1 MKSAYKKLIFTLLA
15 LCLTLACATVAFA
28 AENESIVNT
37 LPSQTVYNPVY
48 EGLVPADTTV
58 HADRYYDSDE
68 TNAQIEAKCITS
80 YKALL
85 ENFRAGLENR
95 QATIALYYSAKDQ
108 IPLDFHI
115 RVMND
120 VVAETDVPT
129 QGDYLEYSWYNYEF
143 HHTKTF
149 KSSSSG
155 RYCYKF
161 IFKVQYYTTKAQ
173 EDALTAEINRVLDS
187 FHFTASTTNLQKI
200 RTIYD
205 YITTNIRYDKA
216 NLNDDSYLLKYTAY
230 AALMHKT
237 AVCQGY
243 AVLFYRMAEAVG
255 VDTRVIV
262 GTGNGGGHA
271 WNIVK
276 VGDRYYYLDSTWD
289 AGWKNYGYNY
299 YLRGTSDFSD
309 HQDGEKFTTAEFKAR
324 YPIPTSCYSASSN
337 YNPDV
342 ENRIFTSSDV
352 TLEYT
357 QTPATGKAIQPGV
370 TVKYNQTTL
379 VENQDYIVKYAN
391 NTSLG
396 TATVTVKGM
405 GRYTGSSVQ
414 KTFQIIPAS
423 ENLVKNLTA
432 SYPAYGKVKLS
443 WSATAWVNSGVD
455 AKGYNIY
462 YKKASDSQYIKLRS
476 LSSSA
481 TTCTIEKLSKGVS
494 YRFMVAKY
502 VVSNGQTHV
511 ADQGMAIT
519 VTTPGTLT
527 KVTNLKATL
536 KNGTEAA
543 VSWNAVP
550 TAHGYKLYYKVGS
563 GSWTL
568 LKCSNAAATTC
579 NITGLSANKT
589 YTFKVLPYHVI
600 NGQETVFKE
609 SPTVSVKTLA
619 KYAFVTEGSKT
630 YYYVDGKKATTTG
643 FVTVNSKSY
652 YVVKGVLQ
660 KTTGVKKIGSTY
672 YYLKDGCKK
681 HTFKDLSAPKTVTAK
696 LTLYNRV
703 KVSWSKVSG
712 ATHYRVYYKNSK
724 ASAYKLLT
732 TTSAL
737 SYTKTKLSQNAG
749 YYFKIVPCTKVDGA
763 LYADSSYKLAL
774 VYTTKNLSAPKTVTA
789 KLYGHDDIK
798 VSWSKVSG
806 AIRYKVYYRKSTA
819 KSYTLKTTA
828 TKTSYS
834 FSNLEDGVK
843 YYFKIVPCV
852 YVTGGYLADDSY
864 KTATETTLKKVK
876 LSAVTKAD
884 SKKVTVKWTNIAG
897 ESGYQISK
905 STSKTKT
912 SIVSTYSTTSGK
924 SKTVSTTKGKT
935 YYYKVRAYCVV
946 DGKKIYGPWS
956 AVKAYKLK

>member
-1 MKSAYKKLIFTLLA
+1 MNKTSRRILFAI
-15 LCLTLACATVAFA
+15 LTLGLILCCAVTAFA
-28 AENESIVNT
+28 AENTVAC
-37 LPSQTVYNPVY
+37 LPDQTVYNPIY
-48 EGLVPADTTV
+48 ESLVPEDTTV
-58 HADRYYDSDE
+58 YADRYYDPDE
-68 TNAQIEAKCITS
+68 TQAQIEAKCATS
-80 YKALL
+80 YEALL
-85 ENFRAGLENR
+85 EDFRAGLENR
-95 QATIALYYSAKDQ
+95 QATIALYYSPKDQ
-108 IPLDFHI
+108 IPIDFPV

-120 VVAETDVPT
+120 VVAETDIPT
-129 QGDYLEYSWYNYEF
+129 QGDYLEYCWYNYEF
-143 HHTKTF
+143 HNTNAF

-161 IFKVQYYTTKAQ
+161 VFKVKYYTTKAQ
-173 EDALTAEINRVLDS
+173 EDALTTEINRVLDS
-187 FHFTASTTNLQKI
+187 FHFTSSTTNLQKI

-205 YITTNIRYDKA
+205 YITTNITYDYDT
-216 NLNDDSYLLKYTAY
+216 LYDDSYLLKYTAY

-299 YLRGTSDFSD
+299 YLRGTSDFGD
-309 HQDGEKFTTAEFKAR
+309 HQDEEKFTTAEFKAR
-324 YPIPTSCYSASSN
+324 YPIPSTRYAASSG

-342 ENRIFTSSDV
+342 ENRIFTASDV

-357 QTPATGKAIQPGV
+357 QTLATGKAIQPDV
-370 TVKYNQTTL
+370 TVKYNGSTL
-379 VENQDYIVKYAN
+379 TRGPDYIVRYAN
-391 NTSLG
+391 NTALG

-405 GRYTGSSVQ
+405 GRYTGSNVQ
-414 KTFQIIPAS
+414 KTFKIIPAS
-423 ENLVKNLTA
+423 ENVVKNLKV
-432 SYPAYGKVKLS
+432 SYPDYGKVKLS
-443 WSATAWVNSGVD
+443 WTATTWVNSGVD

-462 YKKASDSQYIKLRS
+462 YKKASDSQYVKLGS
-476 LSSSA
+476 LKSSA

-502 VVSNGQTHV
+502 VVFNGQTYV

-527 KVTNLKATL
+527 KVTKLKATL
-536 KNGTEAA
+536 KNGTEAT

-568 LKCSNAAATTC
+568 LKRSNASATTC
-579 NITGLSANKT
+579 NITGLSTNKT

-630 YYYVDGKKATTTG
+630 YYYVNGKKATTTG

-696 LTLYNRV
+696 LIMYNRV

-724 ASAYKLLT
+724 ASDYKLLT
-732 TTSAL
+732 TTSSL
-737 SYTKTKLSQNAG
+737 SYTKTGLSQKTG
-749 YYFKIVPCTKVDGA
+749 YYFKVVPCTKVDSA
-763 LYADSSYKLAL
+763 LYTDSSYKLAL
-774 VYTTKNLSAPKTVTA
+774 VYTAKNLSAPKKVTA
-789 KLYGHDDIK
+789 KLTGHDDIK
-798 VSWSKVSG
+798 VSWNKVSD
-806 AIRYKVYYRKSTA
+806 AIRYKVYYKKSTA
-819 KSYTLKTTA
+819 KSYTLKTTT

-864 KTATETTLKKVK
+864 KTATETTLKRVK
-876 LSAVTKAD
+876 LSAVTKAG

-924 SKTVSTTKGKT
+924 NKTISATKGKT
-935 YYYKVRAYCVV
+935 YYYKVRAYSVV

-956 AVKAYKLK
+956 SVKSYKLK

>member
-1 MKSAYKKLIFTLLA
+1 MAKTWKRLLFTLLA
-15 LCLTLACATVAFA
+15 LGLIMTCATMAFA
-28 AENESIVNT
+28 ADNENTAKT
-37 LPSQTVYNPVY
+37 LSSQIVYNPLY
-48 EGLVPADTTV
+48 KGLVPESNTV
-58 HADRYYDSDE
+58 YSNRYYATESQS
-68 TNAQIEAKCITS
+68 QIEAKCTQNYQQLLCQLREGMELRENIIT
-80 YKALL
+80 
-85 ENFRAGLENR
+85 
-95 QATIALYYSAKDQ
+95 LYYATKN
-108 IPLDFHI
+108 PLPNNWHNTI
-115 RVMND
+115 MGD
-120 VVAETDVPT
+120 VVAETDKPT
-129 QGDYLEYSWYNYEF
+129 QGDYLNYVWYRYDIKNTHF
-143 HHTKTF
+143 V
-149 KSSSSG
+149 SG
-155 RYCYKF
+155 STGLNCNKLVF
-161 IFKVQYYTTKAQ
+161 IFDYYTTKAQ
-173 EDALTAEINRVLDS
+173 EDVLTAEINRVLDS
-187 FHFTASTTNLQKI
+187 FRFTASTTNLQKI
-200 RTIYD
+200 RAIYD
-205 YITTNIRYDKA
+205 YITANIRYDYA
-216 NLNDDSYLLKYTAY
+216 NLKNENYQLKYTAY

-243 AVLFYRMAEAVG
+243 AVLFYRMAETVG
-255 VDTRVIV
+255 VDTRVI
-262 GTGNGGGHA
+262 TGIGNSGSHA
-271 WNIVK
+271 WNIAK
-276 VGDRYYYLDSTWD
+276 VGDIYYYLDSTWD
-289 AGWKNYGYNY
+289 EGRPTYSY
-299 YLRGTSDFSD
+299 YLRGTNDFPD
-309 HQDGEKFTTAEFKAR
+309 HQDDKKFTTAEFKAR
-324 YPIPTSCYSASSN
+324 YPIAAFCYATSSG
-337 YNPDV
+337 YNPDS
-342 ENRIFTSSDV
+342 ENRIFTASNV
-352 TLEYT
+352 TLKFT
-357 QTPATGKAIQPGV
+357 QATATGKAIEPGV
-370 TVKYNQTTL
+370 TVKYNQITL
-379 VENQDYIVKYAN
+379 VENQDYIVKYTN

-414 KTFQIIPAS
+414 KTFQIIPTS

-462 YKKASDSQYIKLRS
+462 YKKASDSQYIKLGS

-494 YRFMVAKY
+494 YRFLVAKY
-502 VVSNGQTHV
+502 VVSNGQTYV
-511 ADQGMAIT
+511 ADQGMTIT

-527 KVTNLKATL
+527 KVTKLKATL

-550 TAHGYKLYYKVGS
+550 TAHGYKVYYKVGS

-568 LKCSNAAATTC
+568 LKRSNASATTC

-600 NGQETVFKE
+600 NGKETVFKE

-763 LYADSSYKLAL
+763 LYTDSSYKLAL

-819 KSYTLKTTA
+819 KSYTLKTTT

-834 FSNLEDGVK
+834 FSNLADGAK

-876 LSAVTKAD
+876 LSAVTKAG

-924 SKTVSTTKGKT
+924 SKPVSATRKKT